1 MEKKL
6 AKNPNCVI
14 TTSAPQQKSLENFLA
29 ENDSVSSEDIKK
41 LRVSNHK
48 K

>member
-14 TTSAPQQKSLENFLA
+14 TSSAPQQKNLENFLA
-29 ENDSVSSEDIKK
+29 ENDSVSSEGVKK
-41 LRVSNHK
+41 LRVSNYN
-48 K
+48 